1 MVILTVENVGKK
13 FGNKRVLEKINLK
26 LEEGEIVS
34 LLGPSQCGKTTLLRI
49 VAGLERP
56 DEGKVLLENKPVT
69 EALAKEPKVV
79 AIFQDHPPYRR
90 EKSGK
95 RLPYW
100 FMYQRWYFQIIK
112 ERIDIIS
119 NLMKIEKKI
128 LLGLRPYTHQSRGEE
143 QRLDLSRYLLTI
155 KKVALLDNPL
165 LNLDR
170 IWREKIKEKLKI
182 TLKKFG
188 LAAIY
193 ATSEEEEAH
202 SFAKKVFLIEEGR
215 ITDG

>member
-1 MVILTVENVGKK
+1 MAILTLQNVGKK
-13 FGNKRVLEKINLK
+13 FGNKRVLEKFNLK

-34 LLGPSQCGKTTLLRI
+34 LLGPSGCGKTTLLRI
-49 VAGLERP
+49 AAGLERA
-56 DEGKVLLENKPVT
+56 DEGKVFLGNKPVA
-69 EALAKEPKVV
+69 EALAKEPRII
-79 AIFQDHPPYRR
+79 AIFQDYPPYRR

-95 RLPYW
+95 RSPYW

-112 ERIDIIS
+112 ERISLVS

-128 LLGLRPYTHQSRGEE
+128 LLGLRPVTQSRGEE

-170 IWREKIKEKLKI
+170 IWRERIEEKLKI
-182 TLKKFG
+182 ALKKFG
-188 LAAIY
+188 LTAIY

-202 SFAKKVFLIEEGR
+202 SFAKKVFLMEEGR
-215 ITDG
+215 ITDV